1 MTGSSLSYALVTPAR
16 NEHANLERLA
26 DCLFGQLLRPDAW
39 VIVDNGSTDATAEL
53 ARELAGLR
61 RWVHLIEIPAGRQER
76 GGPIVRAFHAG
87 VARLDRLPDVVV
99 KLDADVS
106 MAPDYFDRLMQ
117 AFAADPLLGIASGS
131 CYEYDGEGWRQQH
144 MTGSSVWGCARAYRT
159 ACLEEILPLE
169 EQMGWDGIDVLKAEV
184 RGWNSGI
191 QVDLP
196 FRHHRVE
203 GARDGAR
210 RSAYAAQGR
219 AAHYMGYRTWYLVAR
234 ALNRSRTEPAA
245 LAMIG
250 GFAAATA
257 MRRPR
262 CADPQVVAHLRSEQ
276 RLTLLPARIR
286 EAAGRR
292 RPPPV
297 SGDGVE
303 CRGQLPR

>member
-1 MTGSSLSYALVTPAR
+1 MTGPSRGYALVTPAR
-16 NEHANLERLA
+16 DEYANLERLA
-26 DCLFGQLLRPDAW
+26 GCLIDQVHRPTAW
-39 VIVDNGSTDATAEL
+39 VIVDNGSTDATPEL
-53 ARELAGLR
+53 ARELAR
-61 RWVHLIEIPAGRQER
+61 AHPWVHLIEIPSGRQER

-87 VARLDRLPDVVV
+87 VALLDRLPDVVV

-106 MAPDYFDRLMQ
+106 MEPDYFDRLMQ
-117 AFAADPLLGIASGS
+117 AFAADPLLGIASGT
-131 CYEYDGEGWRQQH
+131 CYERDGEGWREQH
-144 MTGSSVWGCARAYRT
+144 MTGSSVWGCARAYRA
-159 ACLEEILPLE
+159 ACLEQILPLE

-184 RGWNSGI
+184 RGWHSGTL
-191 QVDLP
+191 VDLP

-234 ALNRSRTEPAA
+234 ALNRSRAEPAA

-250 GFAAATA
+250 GFAAAA
-257 MRRPR
+257 LMRRPR

-292 RPPPV
+292 QPPP

-303 CRGQLPR
+303 YRGQLPR